1 MSSGEVY
8 DVWAEMGREDIVAR
22 AAERAEALL
31 QEHQPIPRDE
41 DADRAIDGL
50 LQAAAREKGLRPTGA
65 ASAG

>member
-1 MSSGEVY
+1 
-8 DVWAEMGREDIVAR
+8 MGREDIVAR